1 MKHYIMNGRSHYDS
15 SYVRGIYDHEQEVF
29 MECEALKEAAN
40 SIATHDNLLYPSM
53 YHTLVFLYCSEIY
66 STLKRLLNKDHSI
79 CQCSNAFSCAG
90 ALRYISS

>member
-1 MKHYIMNGRSHYDS
+1 MRHIFPNMFGFYY
-15 SYVRGIYDHEQEVF
+15 QEHKVF
-29 MECEALKEAAN
+29 MECKALKEAAN

-79 CQCSNAFSCAG
+79 CQCTKAFSCAQ
-90 ALRYISS
+90 AIRVISS